1 MEEKTSLHQICTH
14 PTIHR
19 PCASSIQ
26 FHNSL
31 SCSRGTRTSTRIR
44 STLIHYPRWTGG
56 DDKACIGLIYIVP
69 EGRGTLA
76 FAGKGGMNIPQERR
90 IFEVFAAVEWRF
102 VFAFVDEFLE
112 GGFGGE
118 GYITLDQM

>member
-1 MEEKTSLHQICTH
+1 MEEKTNLHQICTH

-44 STLIHYPRWTGG
+44 SSLIHYPWWTGS

-76 FAGKGGMNIPQERR
+76 FAGEGGVNIPQERR
-90 IFEVFAAVEWRF
+90 IFEVFAAVE
-102 VFAFVDEFLE
+102 
-112 GGFGGE
+112 
-118 GYITLDQM
+118 